1 MRSHLTLVLLLVAA
15 TALLSGCVQNGS
27 PHEEGF
33 LVNDSGVASI
43 RCPSCNPVEEVTEE
57 NPGYSLSRIVFQNP
71 RGDVYAILAMPEK
84 PVAGFVLAPGAG
96 VRKEGHEGRAA
107 GYAREGYAYLVL
119 DMRGNGG
126 ETTGEPLNL
135 DRDYQR
141 FSRGEWPQYYLSVCD
156 MMCAASYLSGT
167 CNIPV
172 YLVGE
177 SNGGRYAAIAAALD
191 PGCAGFVGVSTSG
204 FGGAGER
211 YTGNLRRFLLSV
223 DPETYG
229 GLMEGRRSWIFHS
242 PDDPIIPFAQGIALE
257 QSLSGEAEFI
267 AFNGTHGS
275 NEEVDARIRWE
286 CAQIYGIQG

>member
-1 MRSHLTLVLLLVAA
+1 MKSPRSLVFLLIAGTV
-15 TALLSGCVQNGS
+15 LLSGCLQNGS
-27 PHEEGF
+27 HYEEGF
-33 LVNDSGVASI
+33 SVNDSGVASL
-43 RCPSCNPVEEVTEE
+43 RCPSCNPAGEVTEE

-96 VRKEGHEGRAA
+96 VRKEDHEGRAA

-126 ETTGEPLNL
+126 ETTGGPLNL
-135 DRDYQR
+135 DMDYQR
-141 FSRGEWPQYYLSVCD
+141 FSRGEWPQYYLSICD
-156 MMCAASYLSGT
+156 MMCAASYLST
-167 CNIPV
+167 SYHIPV

-177 SNGGRYAAIAAALD
+177 SNGGRYAAIATALD
-191 PGCAGFVGVSTSG
+191 PGCAGFAGVSTSG
-204 FGGAGER
+204 FGGMGER
-211 YTGNLRRFLLSV
+211 YTGNLRLFLLSV

-229 GLMEGRRSWIFHS
+229 GMMEGRRSWIFHS

-257 QSLSGEAEFI
+257 QSLSGESEFI

-275 NEEVDARIRWE
+275 NEEVDARILWE
-286 CAQIYGIQG
+286 CAQIYCIQG